1 MYLTRTFSLSYL
13 LIRNIYRETMYRE
26 RHLFLQIWNRPNYEN
41 YHFHQSDNFGDY
53 GHCIVHSEK
62 CSRCRLLRYAY
73 QYRKE
78 RERAS
83 ERRRRHWDEIVRQW
97 KVVEPSNVRAT
108 GEIPEYFTRLVFY
121 ANFRIQLGWLSI
133 LVGAWLV
140 FFWTEPV
147 LRLIYHRAESTW
159 RSRWVW
165 SCSSHWI
172 FSSRAEILIKLCF
185 LVSRVLD

>member
-13 LIRNIYRETMYRE
+13 LIRNIYRKTMYRE

-78 RERAS
+78 RES
-83 ERRRRHWDEIVRQW
+83 EREKKKTLRWNCKTVESGGAVKRESNRRNSWIFYTARLLRELSNSTWLTFNSRRSLACILLNWTGFTVDL
-97 KVVEPSNVRAT
+97 PSS
-108 GEIPEYFTRLVFY
+108 GIYLK
-121 ANFRIQLGWLSI
+121 IQMSLI
-133 LVGAWLV
+133 V
-140 FFWTEPV
+140 FFA
-147 LRLIYHRAESTW
+147 LNI
-159 RSRWVW
+159 
-165 SCSSHWI
+165 
-172 FSSRAEILIKLCF
+172 
-185 LVSRVLD
+185 